1 MNTKV
6 IYHPSKF
13 IFIYLNIAIERKR
26 FLHVHYY
33 GNFVNK
39 TKMAVQSFTIDAI
52 LGKRQECAAVRTVES
67 SSGSFDEEKNDDN
80 MGKFFVDSNKL
91 SINLN

>member
-1 MNTKV
+1 
-6 IYHPSKF
+6 
-13 IFIYLNIAIERKR
+13 
-26 FLHVHYY
+26 
-33 GNFVNK
+33 
-39 TKMAVQSFTIDAI
+39 MALQSFTIDAI

-80 MGKFFVDSNKL
+80 MSKFFVDSNKL